1 MSLLLWCLFG
11 FTWRTSKKNP
21 FCIIRVDKIDE
32 PPNYKTI
39 VSRTEP
45 PNYIESIVNE
55 EINPQFNK
63 NWAKSLHEKL
73 VPPEIDEII
82 TRYTYAYQI
91 NVNRKNAI
99 FFRFENQISRGVR
112 MQFWPPFEG
121 HSSTWSI
128 SSPPTQCPR
137 SWRLCSCSCC
147 WPRRTSG
154 YLCTCWSC
162 ARHFGSK
169 ITNTFRFSAS
179 GSLMD
184 GCMNA
189 NEALFIQDV
198 WLCVHIS

>member
-1 MSLLLWCLFG
+1 MPIWFYLENF
-11 FTWRTSKKNP
+11 KKNP

-112 MQFWPPFEG
+112 M
-121 HSSTWSI
+121 
-128 SSPPTQCPR
+128 
-137 SWRLCSCSCC
+137 
-147 WPRRTSG
+147 
-154 YLCTCWSC
+154 
-162 ARHFGSK
+162 
-169 ITNTFRFSAS
+169 
-179 GSLMD
+179 
-184 GCMNA
+184 
-189 NEALFIQDV
+189 
-198 WLCVHIS
+198 